1 MKIMCRSLHA
11 TGRPVGGDARG
22 GGAAAVVGWL
32 GFNVMQ
38 FRPRVD
44 SRSGPLRYTAA
55 AIGVGLID
63 PMPAT
68 AVLLYI
74 EAVGHRHLPIAA
86 IDYTRSVHAGAT
98 LQDIDV
104 AQGPKLLLLH
114 KYHLQKVSRAAP
126 ADRSA
131 TVSPAL
137 GGTRPR
143 RT

>member
-1 MKIMCRSLHA
+1 MCRSLHA

-38 FRPRVD
+38 FRPGMD
-44 SRSGPLRYTAA
+44 SRRGPLRYTAA

-98 LQDIDV
+98 LQDIEV